1 MILITSRQII
11 LQQLLYLI
19 ATKASREQQDN
30 ITNVLILR
38 GLRFTTRTWEEVLT
52 VPWEFRVCC

>member
-1 MILITSRQII
+1 MILITSKQII

-19 ATKASREQQDN
+19 ATKASREQQEN

-38 GLRFTTRTWEEVLT
+38 LC
-52 VPWEFRVCC
+52 RV